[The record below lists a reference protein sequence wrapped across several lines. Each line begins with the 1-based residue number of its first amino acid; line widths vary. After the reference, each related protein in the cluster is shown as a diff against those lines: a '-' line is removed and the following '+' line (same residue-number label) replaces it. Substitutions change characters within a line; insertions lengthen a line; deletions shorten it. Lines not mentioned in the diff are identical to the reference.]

1 LELVSLLKSAWYIQ
15 SVSQYLPHS
24 FLMIHFDLLACFH
37 SQISQA
43 AIVLVHKVSVHCNWK
58 STATLPTLTMTID
71 SSLGRRRA
79 LADAVAGVLGALVSL
94 WTFYPI
100 EVFKTNLQAGY
111 STIENDK
118 KNKNKSMFQ
127 GIGTKTLHTTSSNF
141 CYFFLYS
148 WIVTKYVGPK
158 TEKVNPATRLLLSA
172 VAAML
177 NTLITLPLD
186 VLSSKKVTQGDEEEK
201 SKDSNETMDKV
212 WDEFQE
218 VNDDSSL
225 SEYQDSLP
233 ELEEEKKEE
242 TIASI
247 TPQKEKE
254 EGSSASDEARRES
267 SFGSLEVD
275 EVGQNWSSLWKG
287 LTPALLLCSNPSIN
301 YTVFDIAK
309 TRLLARRQK
318 SINSGLSMPE
328 AFLLGL
334 FAKFVATIATYPLIR
349 AKVILVVTSE
359 KSLVATLCRTYR
371 EEGVRGL
378 YKGCDWQLLHA
389 VLKSALMMMVR
400 EKLTHS
406 TQRLIVGD
414 EAKKR

>member
-1 LELVSLLKSAWYIQ
+1 
-15 SVSQYLPHS
+15 
-24 FLMIHFDLLACFH
+24 
-37 SQISQA
+37 
-43 AIVLVHKVSVHCNWK
+43 
-58 STATLPTLTMTID
+58 MTTYN
-71 SSLGRRRA
+71 SLGRRRA
-79 LADAVAGVLGALVSL
+79 LADAVAGVVGALVSL

-111 STIENDK
+111 STIENNNR
-118 KNKNKSMFQ
+118 NKNKSMFQ
-127 GIGTKTLHTTSSNF
+127 GVGTKTLYTTSSNF

-148 WIVTKYVGPK
+148 WIVTKYVGPNTK
-158 TEKVNPATRLLLSA
+158 KVNPATRLLLSA
-172 VAAML
+172 AAAML
-177 NTLITLPLD
+177 NTIITLPLD
-186 VLSSKKVTQGDEEEK
+186 VLSSKKVTQGDEEET
-201 SKDSNETMDKV
+201 SKDSSKDSSETMDRV
-212 WDEFQE
+212 WDELQE
-218 VNDDSSL
+218 ENDDSSL

-233 ELEEEKKEE
+233 ELEEENKEE
-242 TIASI
+242 NITSI
-247 TPQKEKE
+247 TAQKEKE
-254 EGSSASDEARRES
+254 KGTSSSDTSRRLS

-275 EVGQNWSSLWKG
+275 EVGQNWYSLWKG

-309 TRLLARRQK
+309 TRLLTRRQT
-318 SINSGLSMPE
+318 SISSALSMPE

-349 AKVILVVTSE
+349 AKVILMVTSE

-414 EAKKR
+414 EAKE